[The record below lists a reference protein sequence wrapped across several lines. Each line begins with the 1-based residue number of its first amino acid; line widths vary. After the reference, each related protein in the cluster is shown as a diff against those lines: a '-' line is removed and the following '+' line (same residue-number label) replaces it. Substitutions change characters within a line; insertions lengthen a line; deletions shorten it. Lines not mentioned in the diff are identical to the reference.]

1 MTKTSTNTPRSRI
14 DVDTTTLRAHA
25 IEARA
30 AAAAALAAAERAAKA
45 AEPRPPD
52 DSPAPVADEQPQ
64 RAAGRGGALRGRRK
78 AAMYRAAVMLLA
90 VTSLAGSAAGVK
102 AWWDHRAVEQRDSA
116 DQAVVHYAEDAVV
129 QLISTSKEDPDAY
142 VQRILDNAAGQW
154 HDDFDARKQTVL
166 DTMKA
171 AGNVTVGHAVES
183 GIERRNDDGSTTVL
197 VAVSADGNVPLAGPG
212 AADPATGGAGE
223 QAPPPGGDPGMTATI
238 EPQEYQ
244 LRVDVVDV
252 DGQLKLSKVGFV
264 Q

>member
-1 MTKTSTNTPRSRI
+1 MTKTSTNTSRSRV
-14 DVDTTTLRAHA
+14 DDDTTTLRARA

-30 AAAAALAAAERAAKA
+30 AAEAALAAAERAAKA
-45 AEPRPPD
+45 AEPRLRD
-52 DSPAPVADEQPQ
+52 DSPDPAAHEQPQ
-64 RAAGRGGALRGRRK
+64 RPARRSGALRGRRGTTT
-78 AAMYRAAVMLLA
+78 YRAAVAFLV
-90 VTSLAGSAAGVK
+90 VTSLAGSASGVK
-102 AWWDHRAVEQRDSA
+102 AWWDHRAVEQHDSA
-116 DQAVVHYAEDAVV
+116 DQALMHSAEGAVV
-129 QLISTSKEDPDAY
+129 ELISTSKDDPDAY
-142 VQRILDNAAGQW
+142 VRRILDNAAGQW

-197 VAVSADGNVPLAGPG
+197 VAASADGNIPLAGSG
-212 AADPATGGAGE
+212 SADPATGAAE
-223 QAPPPGGDPGMTATI
+223 DQAQPSGSDPGMTATI

-244 LRVDVVDV
+244 LRVDVVEV

>member
-1 MTKTSTNTPRSRI
+1 MTKTSTHTPRSRI

-30 AAAAALAAAERAAKA
+30 AAVAALAAAERAAEA
-45 AEPRPPD
+45 ADQHPPD
-52 DSPAPVADEQPQ
+52 AVADRTVDEQPQ
-64 RAAGRGGALRGRRK
+64 RPAKRGAVRGRRK
-78 AAMYRAAVMLLA
+78 AAINRAAVAVLILA
-90 VTSLAGSAAGVK
+90 SFAASASGGK
-102 AWWDHRAVEQRDSA
+102 AWWDHRAVEQRDAA
-116 DQAVVHYAEDAVV
+116 DRALMHFAEDGVA
-129 QLISTSKEDPDAY
+129 QLISTSKDDPGGY
-142 VQRILDNAAGQW
+142 VQRVLDNAAGQW
-154 HDDFDARKQTVL
+154 HDDFDARKQSVL
-166 DTMKA
+166 DTMSA

-197 VAVSADGNVPLAGPG
+197 VAASAEGSVPVIGPDSAGPNPE
-212 AADPATGGAGE
+212 A
-223 QAPPPGGDPGMTATI
+223 GGDRTQPSGQDPGVTATI